1 MFSIT
6 HVIALIVIIIL
17 LFYIIKYISDKFREY
32 NLVKKCP
39 GPKAYPLIGNLHM
52 FLGDLTD
59 ITHKLIKS
67 FANYSSPWRLWIGPK
82 LVLIFDDPENINIL
96 SNSSYGFKKSQV
108 YDFIKPYF
116 GNGLLTAPDSL
127 LEIDLDLQNN
137 LELKFQEY
145 IIQAIDLVS
154 QRMFKIWLHP
164 DVTFNNSSLGKKI
177 KALLPILNKFTSE
190 IITKKRKTIKEGK
203 ILRESKGLNKSKNK
217 SSFLD
222 VLFIAHNENGE
233 ISEQDIRDEINTL
246 VITGSEST
254 AGTLTF
260 LFLML
265 ASFPDI
271 QQQAY
276 EELYDIYGS
285 SDANDVP
292 ITLEDIN
299 KMKYLERVIKETL
312 RLFPAAPFIARTLS
326 SDTKVDENLVIPKNC
341 NVLFSIFTLHRK
353 EKYWTEPLRF
363 NPDRFLPGNYNQ
375 KCFLPFSSGERG
387 CIGNKFAMIE
397 MKVIVA
403 TVLRKFAVQIDDI
416 VSIENVNLKF
426 SITLEP
432 AEPIFLRFNKR

>member
-1 MFSIT
+1 MISTYVDSI
-6 HVIALIVIIIL
+6 VKYSNRLINSLETNNGKNLNFNYYVRLCTLDII
-17 LFYIIKYISDKFREY
+17 F
-32 NLVKKCP
+32 
-39 GPKAYPLIGNLHM
+39 
-52 FLGDLTD
+52 
-59 ITHKLIKS
+59 
-67 FANYSSPWRLWIGPK
+67 
-82 LVLIFDDPENINIL
+82 
-96 SNSSYGFKKSQV
+96 
-108 YDFIKPYF
+108 
-116 GNGLLTAPDSL
+116 DSL

-137 LELKFQEY
+137 LELKLQEY
-145 IIQAIDLVS
+145 IIEGIDLIM
-154 QRMFKIWLHP
+154 QRILNIWFHS
-164 DVTFNNSSLGKKI
+164 DVIFNNSSLGKRI
-177 KALLPILNKFTSE
+177 KTLQQILNKLTSE
-190 IITKKRKTIKEGK
+190 IVTKKRKTIKEGK
-203 ILRESKGLNKSKNK
+203 ILQESKGLDKSKNK

-222 VLFIAHNENGE
+222 VLFISLNENGE
-233 ISEQDIRDEINTL
+233 ISEQDIRDEINTIIL
-246 VITGSEST
+246 AGSETT

-312 RLFPAAPFIARTLS
+312 RLFPSIPFIGRTLC

-341 NVLFSIFTLHRK
+341 SVFFSMFTLHRK
-353 EKYWTEPLRF
+353 EKYWSEPLRF

-375 KCFLPFSSGERG
+375 KCFLPFSSGKRG

-397 MKVIVA
+397 MKVIAA
-403 TVLRKFAVQIDDI
+403 TVLRKFAVQIDDA
-416 VSIENVNLKF
+416 VSVESVNLKF
-426 SITLEP
+426 SIHLEP